1 MDETEKYLFE
11 VHGYLVIK
19 EVLTPEQL
27 AAANLAVDR
36 HADQIQLRP
45 NDLAN
50 ESQTLKGTMG
60 RGDLGGMLT
69 WEKPYCE
76 VFREVMVHPRL
87 TPYLETVLGAGF
99 RLEGFSMLTMD

>member
-27 AAANLAVDR
+27 AEANLAVDR

-50 ESQTLKGTMG
+50 ESQTLRYYGAWG
-60 RGDLGGMLT
+60 FRRNVDLG
-69 WEKPYCE
+69 K
-76 VFREVMVHPRL
+76 
-87 TPYLETVLGAGF
+87 TVL
-99 RLEGFSMLTMD
+99 